1 MSESLYDVIVAG
13 AGPGG
18 CAAAITLA
26 LDGWKVL
33 LLDKATFPRDK
44 VCGDMISPRSQRVL
58 HALGCL
64 SALQQARPNRV
75 DAGAFFLHGEQ
86 IMHARVPHI
95 EGLSNYGCVL
105 PRLAFDDILFRRAQ
119 AVGVATVEGCE
130 VTGLEVDSGG
140 ATLFAGYRGKPHAYR
155 GRLVIASDGAR
166 SVVARALGMERR
178 DSKSITIA
186 LRAYYEGVEGDPS
199 RVDICFD
206 RSFFPGYAWIFPLAG
221 GRANVGLGMVMDVYQ
236 RYRINLRERFE

>member
-1 MSESLYDVIVAG
+1 MSESLFDVMVAG

-86 IMHARVPHI
+86 IMHARVPRI
-95 EGLSNYGCVL
+95 EGLSKRAGTETRPYARPGC
-105 PRLAFDDILFRRAQ
+105 RRDP
-119 AVGVATVEGCE
+119 V
-130 VTGLEVDSGG
+130 
-140 ATLFAGYRGKPHAYR
+140 FAGYVETLHLSLLSCLAF
-155 GRLVIASDGAR
+155 AR
-166 SVVARALGMERR
+166 SLKGTLALIDC
-178 DSKSITIA
+178 DSLHNYTIKA
-186 LRAYYEGVEGDPS
+186 MLK
-199 RVDICFD
+199 
-206 RSFFPGYAWIFPLAG
+206 
-221 GRANVGLGMVMDVYQ
+221 Q
-236 RYRINLRERFE
+236 